1 LRDFSPSQFSQQRP
15 APAEIL
21 ATGPELRM
29 RMVSVAKIRL
39 DPSKS
44 TRLFKRI
51 ICDDISEFE
60 SYMPS
65 HAVGLSQVRGEHFPA
80 PTAPAAWV
88 AKEDDEL
95 GKEQKLHPIHVCKT
109 ETRTATGSVVG

>member
-1 LRDFSPSQFSQQRP
+1 VCDVGHRAVAFLRSIADKKDQQVGTQQRP
-15 APAEIL
+15 APVEIL
-21 ATGPELRM
+21 ATRPELRM

-65 HAVGLSQVRGEHFPA
+65 HAVGLSQVRSPA
-80 PTAPAAWV
+80 IVMHRV
-88 AKEDDEL
+88 ALDY
-95 GKEQKLHPIHVCKT
+95 GH
-109 ETRTATGSVVG
+109 